1 MSVHLISSGEA
12 SGELDSMLER
22 AANHQESEMDSLL
35 ATMLSVLEPLLIVIM
50 GLVVLGDRHGDPVA
64 DLPDQPARSLS
75 ARVIFARA
83 LCARSHK
90 AFPGVLPIHWR
101 RVYKSADCDSW
112 IHRLDTEGGM
122 KVKESE
128 KKEEEEEV
136 EDEDEEEAEEEEAER
151 SLRAETDNVG
161 DPSVEIN
168 VEELIH
174 ELEVDGVTRPGREQ
188 AAKRRL
194 EELMEKK
201 RAKRD
206 LEDFDD
212 YDV

>member
-1 MSVHLISSGEA
+1 VRFT
-12 SGELDSMLER
+12 DS
-22 AANHQESEMDSLL
+22 
-35 ATMLSVLEPLLIVIM
+35 I
-50 GLVVLGDRHGDPVA
+50 
-64 DLPDQPARSLS
+64 
-75 ARVIFARA
+75 
-83 LCARSHK
+83 
-90 AFPGVLPIHWR
+90 
-101 RVYKSADCDSW
+101 
-112 IHRLDTEGGM
+112 TEGGM

-128 KKEEEEEV
+128 KKKEEELD
-136 EDEDEEEAEEEEAER
+136 DEDEEESEEEDSDAEPV
-151 SLRAETDNVG
+151 AETDNVG

-174 ELEVDGVTRPGREQ
+174 ELEVDGVTRPGGEQ

-194 EELMEKK
+194 EELMERK

>member
-1 MSVHLISSGEA
+1 MKV
-12 SGELDSMLER
+12 R
-22 AANHQESEMDSLL
+22 ESE
-35 ATMLSVLEPLLIVIM
+35 
-50 GLVVLGDRHGDPVA
+50 
-64 DLPDQPARSLS
+64 
-75 ARVIFARA
+75 
-83 LCARSHK
+83 K
-90 AFPGVLPIHWR
+90 
-101 RVYKSADCDSW
+101 
-112 IHRLDTEGGM
+112 
-122 KVKESE
+122 
-128 KKEEEEEV
+128 KKEEEEI
-136 EDEDEEEAEEEEAER
+136 EDEEEEAEEEEAEAEPAA
-151 SLRAETDNVG
+151 AETDNVG

-194 EELMEKK
+194 EELMERK

>member
-1 MSVHLISSGEA
+1 
-12 SGELDSMLER
+12 
-22 AANHQESEMDSLL
+22 
-35 ATMLSVLEPLLIVIM
+35 
-50 GLVVLGDRHGDPVA
+50 
-64 DLPDQPARSLS
+64 
-75 ARVIFARA
+75 
-83 LCARSHK
+83 
-90 AFPGVLPIHWR
+90 
-101 RVYKSADCDSW
+101 
-112 IHRLDTEGGM
+112 M

-128 KKEEEEEV
+128 EKENLEEEPV
-136 EDEDEEEAEEEEAER
+136 EEEAEAEESEPIP
-151 SLRAETDNVG
+151 SETDNVG

-174 ELEVDGVTRPGREQ
+174 DLEVEGISAAGKEQ

>member
-1 MSVHLISSGEA
+1 
-12 SGELDSMLER
+12 
-22 AANHQESEMDSLL
+22 
-35 ATMLSVLEPLLIVIM
+35 
-50 GLVVLGDRHGDPVA
+50 
-64 DLPDQPARSLS
+64 
-75 ARVIFARA
+75 
-83 LCARSHK
+83 
-90 AFPGVLPIHWR
+90 
-101 RVYKSADCDSW
+101 
-112 IHRLDTEGGM
+112 M

-128 KKEEEEEV
+128 KKEEE
-136 EDEDEEEAEEEEAER
+136 DLDEEEEEEAEDEE
-151 SLRAETDNVG
+151 STTAAPETDNVG

-174 ELEVDGVTRPGREQ
+174 ELEVDGVSRPDREQ

-194 EELMEKK
+194 EELMEQK